1 MKLRDMVLLILGG
14 AEKPVSAMRVACAVT
29 LIDAYGE
36 KVEDFRWESFEE
48 LVDKV
53 SQILKELE
61 EEGLVADP

>member
-1 MKLRDMVLLILGG
+1 MKLRDMVLLVLG
-14 AEKPVSAMRVACAVT
+14 EVKKPVSAMRIACAVT